1 MPFDDPQEQEDETLM
16 QPYRLRPMYPDSGQ
30 TELADDDQ
38 TSDLPTWLSLSSQQ
52 FPPSDGQFQRRFG
65 DPLQAIPKPSIG
77 QRILASG
84 QQRTPFDADVNGT
97 TVAANGTGQNV
108 IAGAKQSMDSWQAPR
123 LRLRGASPAG
133 ADFGRA
139 QGQPGLFSTF
149 VPASADTALDLP
161 RESSEQSRFGS
172 SPYAISGRPDEP
184 ALSFPGTQRP
194 KTSTATSPKGARG
207 AAATKGGNA
216 LRDASGHGQQKE
228 GAKQQGKPPQ
238 TEQLPDLQLP
248 SLLQTDQGPPK
259 PALFSSASEAAKHP
273 PDPSWTEIREYIAQ
287 EAKAYGIPV
296 KLAEAV
302 VRHET
307 NFNIHSD
314 VEVRNKKGGKSHDY
328 GIMAVNSSNTD
339 RLTGPEGWG
348 FQIDTKRVQNDW
360 KYNVHVGM
368 AILKKAYAAAAFN
381 NVGEENIAR
390 ETYARY
396 NAHKLW
402 RQLYTVPKG
411 HIAQHVDQFM
421 KSWHKYYDDK

>member
-1 MPFDDPQEQEDETLM
+1 
-16 QPYRLRPMYPDSGQ
+16 
-30 TELADDDQ
+30 
-38 TSDLPTWLSLSSQQ
+38 
-52 FPPSDGQFQRRFG
+52 
-65 DPLQAIPKPSIG
+65 
-77 QRILASG
+77 
-84 QQRTPFDADVNGT
+84 
-97 TVAANGTGQNV
+97 
-108 IAGAKQSMDSWQAPR
+108 MDSWQAPR

-161 RESSEQSRFGS
+161 REGNEQSRFAS
-172 SPYAISGRPDEP
+172 SSYPASGRSDEP
-184 ALSFPGTQRP
+184 ALSFPGSTQQPR
-194 KTSTATSPKGARG
+194 TSTATSPKGTRG
-207 AAATKGGNA
+207 PAATKGRNA
-216 LRDASGHGQQKE
+216 LQDTSGQGQQKE
-228 GAKQQGKPPQ
+228 SAKQQGEPPQ
-238 TEQLPDLQLP
+238 TQQLPGLQLP

-287 EAKAYGIPV
+287 EAKAYGIPI

-307 NFNIHSD
+307 NFDIHSKVVVPGHGID
-314 VEVRNKKGGKSHDY
+314 W

-348 FQIDTKRVQNDW
+348 FQIDTKRVQNEW

-368 AILKKAYAAAAFN
+368 AILKRAYAAAAFN

-402 RQLYTVPKG
+402 RQLYSVPKG
-411 HIAQHVDQFM
+411 KVAQHVDQFM
-421 KSWHKYYDDK
+421 KSWHRYYDEK